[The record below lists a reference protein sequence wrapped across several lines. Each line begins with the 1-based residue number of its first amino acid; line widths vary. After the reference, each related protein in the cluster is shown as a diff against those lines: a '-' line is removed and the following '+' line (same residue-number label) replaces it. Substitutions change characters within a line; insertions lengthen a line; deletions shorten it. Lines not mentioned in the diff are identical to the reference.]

1 MQAPQ
6 LYVRLEVMY
15 GRSVTADIV
24 LLVFA
29 PILFGL
35 LATGAIA
42 GAVFRRL
49 SGDRLDLRRALGG
62 LVVSLPRMLIALGLM
77 IAVLGVFGLM
87 MAILGIL
94 SLPLRLASP
103 AVASAVISLLFLLRM
118 LVLYARF
125 YLTIPATVVEGVGAG
140 EAIQRS
146 KDLTEGS
153 QWRIAGM
160 LALVWIGEFAAQ
172 HVAPRLVPG
181 LVPRVV
187 ATWVGLVV
195 VTAFDAVLMT
205 VTYHDLRVAKEGIG
219 TDELTRVFE

>member
-1 MQAPQ
+1 LVQAPQ

-87 MAILGIL
+87 MAIILGIL

-125 YLTIPATVVEGVGAG
+125 YLTIPPPWSKASAPARRSSAARTSPKSASG
-140 EAIQRS
+140 ESPACSPWCGLANSRRNTS
-146 KDLTEGS
+146 RPGS
-153 QWRIAGM
+153 CPALS
-160 LALVWIGEFAAQ
+160 LASS
-172 HVAPRLVPG
+172 RPG
-181 LVPRVV
+181 S
-187 ATWVGLVV
+187 ASSS
-195 VTAFDAVLMT
+195 
-205 VTYHDLRVAKEGIG
+205 
-219 TDELTRVFE
+219 